1 MESSGTHV
9 CRQRGLSPPVTA
21 CTERITISGVNGM
34 GHQRYISTARTL
46 VPKNRMSVHFII
58 RLIINIFGLFFEMR
72 LLLTLGAVQAVAQ
85 VLHS

>member
-9 CRQRGLSPPVTA
+9 CRQRGLSPSVTA
-21 CTERITISGVNGM
+21 STERITISGVNGT

-58 RLIINIFGLFFEMR
+58 LLIINIFGLFFEMR
-72 LLLTLGAVQAVAQ
+72 LFLTLGAVQAVAQ
-85 VLHS
+85 VFHY